1 MAEAC
6 AAAFLPVI
14 LDVRSTYAYISGV
27 RLGLRS
33 KKGGSIMAEPLSLA
47 GKVALVTGG
56 SRGIGAAICSH
67 LARAGAT
74 VLVNYASSE
83 SAARAVA
90 DQIKLGGG
98 QAHALKGN
106 VSDAHQVEALF
117 KQIDKSHGGRIDI
130 LVNNAGVYL
139 PASLADSTEA
149 DFDKTFDVNVKSMF
163 LVTKQA
169 LDRLPDGG
177 RIINI
182 GSIVGERVPFPGAS
196 VYAASK
202 FAVAGFTRAWA
213 RELAPRQITV
223 NDVQPGPI
231 DTDMNPADADKNPAA
246 DFLRGAIPLGRYGT
260 ADEVAALVAFLA
272 SPQAAFITGAT
283 INVDGGL
290 IA

>member
-1 MAEAC
+1 
-6 AAAFLPVI
+6 
-14 LDVRSTYAYISGV
+14 
-27 RLGLRS
+27 
-33 KKGGSIMAEPLSLA
+33 MAEPLTLS

-56 SRGIGAAICSH
+56 SRGIGAAICIH

-90 DQIKLGGG
+90 EQIKHGGG
-98 QAHALKGN
+98 VAHALKGN
-106 VSDAHQVEALF
+106 VSDSHQVEALF
-117 KQIDKSHGGRIDI
+117 KQIDKAHGGRVDV

-139 PASLADSTEA
+139 PALLADSTEA
-149 DFDKTFDVNVKSMF
+149 DFDKTFDVNVKSIF
-163 LVTKQA
+163 LITKQA
-169 LDRLPDGG
+169 LDRLADGG
-177 RIINI
+177 RVINI

-202 FAVAGFTRAWA
+202 FAVTGFTRAWA

-223 NDVQPGPI
+223 NNVQPGPI

-246 DFLRGAIPLGRYGT
+246 DFLRGAIPMGRYGT

>member
-1 MAEAC
+1 
-6 AAAFLPVI
+6 
-14 LDVRSTYAYISGV
+14 
-27 RLGLRS
+27 
-33 KKGGSIMAEPLSLA
+33 MAEPLPLS

-56 SRGIGAAICSH
+56 SRGIGAAICIH

-83 SAARAVA
+83 SAARAITE
-90 DQIKLGGG
+90 QIKLGGS

-106 VSDAHQVEALF
+106 QVEALF
-117 KQIDKSHGGRIDI
+117 KQIDRSHGGRVDI

-177 RIINI
+177 RVINI

-202 FAVAGFTRAWA
+202 FAVTGFTRAWA

>member
-1 MAEAC
+1 
-6 AAAFLPVI
+6 
-14 LDVRSTYAYISGV
+14 
-27 RLGLRS
+27 
-33 KKGGSIMAEPLSLA
+33 MAEPRTLS

-56 SRGIGAAICSH
+56 SRGIGAAICIH

-83 SAARAVA
+83 NAARAITE
-90 DQIKLGGG
+90 QIKHGGG

-106 VSDAHQVEALF
+106 VSDSHQVEALF
-117 KQIDKSHGGRIDI
+117 KQIDKSHGGRVDI

-202 FAVAGFTRAWA
+202 FAVTGFSRAWA
-213 RELAPRQITV
+213 REKAQLPRQITV

-231 DTDMNPADADKNPAA
+231 DTDMNPADSDKNPAA

>member
-1 MAEAC
+1 
-6 AAAFLPVI
+6 
-14 LDVRSTYAYISGV
+14 
-27 RLGLRS
+27 
-33 KKGGSIMAEPLSLA
+33 MAEPLSLA

-56 SRGIGAAICSH
+56 SRGIGAAICIH
-67 LARAGAT
+67 LARLGAT

-90 DQIKLGGG
+90 EQIKHGGG
-98 QAHALKGN
+98 EAHALKGN
-106 VSDAHQVEALF
+106 VSDSHQVEALF

-139 PASLADSTEA
+139 PATLADSAE
-149 DFDKTFDVNVKSMF
+149 DVFDKTFAVNVKSMF

-246 DFLRGAIPLGRYGT
+246 NFLRGAIPMGRYGT
-260 ADEVAALVAFLA
+260 ADEIAALVAFLA
-272 SPQAAFITGAT
+272 SPPAAYITGAT

>member
-1 MAEAC
+1 
-6 AAAFLPVI
+6 
-14 LDVRSTYAYISGV
+14 
-27 RLGLRS
+27 
-33 KKGGSIMAEPLSLA
+33 MAEPLSLA

-56 SRGIGAAICSH
+56 SRGIGAAICIH
-67 LARAGAT
+67 LARAGAS

-83 SAARAVA
+83 TAARAVA
-90 DQIKLGGG
+90 DQIKQGGG
-98 QAHALKGN
+98 EAHALKGN
-106 VSDAHQVEALF
+106 VSDLHQVEALF
-117 KQIDKSHGGRIDI
+117 KQIDKSHGGRIDV

-139 PASLADSTEA
+139 PASLADSTLA
-149 DFDKTFDVNVKSMF
+149 DFEKTFDVNVKSMF

-177 RIINI
+177 RVINI

-202 FAVAGFTRAWA
+202 FAVTGFTRAWA

-246 DFLRGAIPLGRYGT
+246 EFLRGAIPLGRYGT

>member
-1 MAEAC
+1 M
-6 AAAFLPVI
+6 
-14 LDVRSTYAYISGV
+14 TG
-27 RLGLRS
+27 
-33 KKGGSIMAEPLSLA
+33 PLALS

-56 SRGIGAAICSH
+56 SRGIGAAVCIH

-90 DQIKLGGG
+90 DQIKHGGG
-98 QAHALKGN
+98 AAHALKAD
-106 VSDAHQVEALF
+106 VSDSHQVEALF
-117 KQIDKSHGGRIDI
+117 KQIDKSHAGRVDI
-130 LVNNAGVYL
+130 LVNNAGIYL

-149 DFDKTFDVNVKSMF
+149 DFDKTFAVNVKSMF

-169 LDRLPDGG
+169 LDRLPDGA

-202 FAVAGFTRAWA
+202 FAVTGFTRAWA

-231 DTDMNPADADKNPAA
+231 DTDMNPADAGKNPAA
-246 DFLRGAIPLGRYGT
+246 EFLRGAIPLGRYGT

>member
-1 MAEAC
+1 M
-6 AAAFLPVI
+6 
-14 LDVRSTYAYISGV
+14 
-27 RLGLRS
+27 
-33 KKGGSIMAEPLSLA
+33 
-47 GKVALVTGG
+47 
-56 SRGIGAAICSH
+56 
-67 LARAGAT
+67 
-74 VLVNYASSE
+74 
-83 SAARAVA
+83 
-90 DQIKLGGG
+90 
-98 QAHALKGN
+98 
-106 VSDAHQVEALF
+106 EALF
-117 KQIDKSHGGRIDI
+117 KQIDKSHGGRVDI

-177 RIINI
+177 RVINI

-202 FAVAGFTRAWA
+202 FAVTGFTRAWA

-246 DFLRGAIPLGRYGT
+246 EFLRGAIPLGRYGT

>member
-1 MAEAC
+1 
-6 AAAFLPVI
+6 
-14 LDVRSTYAYISGV
+14 
-27 RLGLRS
+27 
-33 KKGGSIMAEPLSLA
+33 MAEPLSLSLS

-56 SRGIGAAICSH
+56 SRGIGAAICIH

-74 VLVNYASSE
+74 ILVNYASSE
-83 SAARAVA
+83 SAARAIVE
-90 DQIKLGGG
+90 QIKRASGH
-98 QAHALKGN
+98 AHALNGN
-106 VSDAHQVEALF
+106 VSDSHQVEALF

-139 PASLADSTEA
+139 PASLVDSTEA

-177 RIINI
+177 RVINI

-202 FAVAGFTRAWA
+202 FAVTGFTRAWA

-231 DTDMNPADADKNPAA
+231 DTDMNPADSDKNPAA

>member
-1 MAEAC
+1 
-6 AAAFLPVI
+6 
-14 LDVRSTYAYISGV
+14 
-27 RLGLRS
+27 
-33 KKGGSIMAEPLSLA
+33 MAEPLPLS

-56 SRGIGAAICSH
+56 SRGIGAAICIH

-83 SAARAVA
+83 SAARAITE
-90 DQIKLGGG
+90 QIKLGGS

-106 VSDAHQVEALF
+106 VSDPHQVEALF
-117 KQIDKSHGGRIDI
+117 KQIDRSHGGRVDI

-177 RIINI
+177 RVINI

-202 FAVAGFTRAWA
+202 FAVTGFTRAWA

>member
-1 MAEAC
+1 MAEQ
-6 AAAFLPVI
+6 
-14 LDVRSTYAYISGV
+14 G
-27 RLGLRS
+27 
-33 KKGGSIMAEPLSLA
+33 SLA

-56 SRGIGAAICSH
+56 SRGIGAAICIH

-74 VLVNYASSE
+74 VLVNYSSSE

-90 DQIKLGGG
+90 DQIKAGGG
-98 QAHALKGN
+98 DALILKAN
-106 VSDAHQVEALF
+106 VSDSKQVEGLF
-117 KQIDKSHGGRIDI
+117 KQIDKSHAGRLDI

-139 PASLADSTEA
+139 PAALADSTEA
-149 DFDKTFDVNVKSMF
+149 DFDKTFDVNVKSLF

-169 LDRLPDGG
+169 IDRLPDGG

-213 RELAPRQITV
+213 RELAVRQITV

-231 DTDMNPADADKNPAA
+231 DTDMNPADAATNPAA

-260 ADEVAALVAFLA
+260 ADEIAALVAFLA
-272 SPQAAFITGAT
+272 SPQAAFISGAT